1 MKAITRHTLLAALLG
16 GLSAFGV
23 AAGLLGTSGALHGE
37 AAAWPEPLL
46 PGVPEVAVTPSDHL
60 VVVKLDHLLT
70 ADNPYS
76 VEWWQAPYMEVEVVP
91 QQMAM
96 PSLAEASIETIRVQ
110 ALTDGEHIAWRVSW
124 SDSTPDGNVD
134 VSRFS
139 DGVAIEF
146 PLDEGALP
154 MMGDEESKVQI
165 LYWKAL
171 WQKDIDVGF
180 QDVQDVHPNFWSDLY
195 WFAEGEFPYPV
206 PEAFQNPTALQW
218 FVAHQA
224 GNPMAVFS
232 RRQPVQELV
241 AIYEEEAELQQEY
254 GVPTYLIP
262 GWATADLE
270 EAKERVGQAHRDQT
284 SQWAHPQKTGTK
296 RMEKARRNGRKLN
309 KRASNTSLI
318 TNEQPTVFPR

>member
-1 MKAITRHTLLAALLG
+1 MKAITRHTLLAALFG

-23 AAGLLGTSGALHGE
+23 AAGWLGTSGALHGE
-37 AAAWPEPLL
+37 AATWPEPLL

-60 VVVKLDHLLT
+60 VVVKLDHPLT

-241 AIYEEEAELQQEY
+241 AKGWSTLTNQPYSITTAKGVWVRDSWAVVFKRPLKTDDPLDYQFELGGEGQIAFAVWQ
-254 GVPTYLIP
+254 GS
-262 GWATADLE
+262 AQN
-270 EAKERVGQAHRDQT
+270 VG
-284 SQWAHPQKTGTK
+284 
-296 RMEKARRNGRKLN
+296 GRKHW
-309 KRASNTSLI
+309 SDWV
-318 TNEQPTVFPR
+318 EFEVQE